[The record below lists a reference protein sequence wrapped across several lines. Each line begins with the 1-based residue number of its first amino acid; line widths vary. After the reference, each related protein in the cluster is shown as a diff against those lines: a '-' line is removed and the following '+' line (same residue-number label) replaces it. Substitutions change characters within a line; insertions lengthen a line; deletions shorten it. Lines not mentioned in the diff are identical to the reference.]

1 MELRRVAPVVG
12 LCALLAADAVLIA
25 WAFRGAPTDDPG
37 PVAGARPLTSASAS
51 ASTSPSA
58 EPTSSAAPALK
69 PAPVE
74 QMITAVG
81 PSIAWVVRTGSCDE
95 RGTVWVSDDKGA
107 SWTSH
112 EGPGRVMRARPTS
125 ADAAFV
131 TGGDADCELRLWNT
145 GSAGRIWS
153 AAKPAAEAWSR
164 VPDDAK
170 AVHTPDNTV
179 NRPCG
184 RFRVLDL
191 AAISAQRA
199 SVLCENG
206 DVRTTNDRG
215 AAWAKSFAT
224 KGAVALG
231 VVEGGSGVVVR
242 TAESC
247 RGVVAVPLVGGKP
260 EGDGECVRG
269 AAEPGEV
276 SVSGAAE
283 GWWLV
288 VGDQVHTAQGPDG
301 PWTPAESALER

>member
-1 MELRRVAPVVG
+1 MELRRVAPVAG

-25 WAFRGAPTDDPG
+25 WAFRGTPTDDPG
-37 PVAGARPLTSASAS
+37 AAAGARPLTSASAS
-51 ASTSPSA
+51 VSPSA
-58 EPTSSAAPALK
+58 SASPTAAPALE

-74 QMITAVG
+74 QMVTAVG
-81 PSIAWVVRTGSCDE
+81 PSIAWVVRAGSCGE
-95 RGTVWVSDDKGA
+95 LGTVWVTDDEGA
-107 SWTSH
+107 SWSSR

-145 GSAGRIWS
+145 GNAGRAWGEPRT
-153 AAKPAAEAWSR
+153 AADAWSR
-164 VPDDAK
+164 VPDDAR

-179 NRPCG
+179 SRPCG
-184 RFRVLDL
+184 RLRVLDL
-191 AAISAQRA
+191 VALSAQRA

-206 DVRTTNDRG
+206 DVRPTDDRG
-215 AAWAKSFAT
+215 ATWPKAFTT
-224 KGAVALG
+224 KGALALG

-242 TAESC
+242 TVASC
-247 RGVVAVPLVGGKP
+247 RGVVAVPLVGGEP
-260 EGDGECVRG
+260 SGDGRCVKG

-288 VGDQVHTAQGPDG
+288 VGDRVHTADQPDG
-301 PWTPAESALER
+301 PWTRTESALER